1 MGVDTGL
8 GTEAGGGAGSTAK
21 PLRARRP
28 RAIDADPKMMKQPST
43 ATRARLIGRRP
54 CSIKNPIA
62 AIAIVAIATAGVPSS
77 RLRTQL
83 AA

>member
-1 MGVDTGL
+1 MGVGTGP
-8 GTEAGGGAGSTAK
+8 GTDAGGGGGSTAM
-21 PLRARRP
+21 ASIVRRP

-62 AIAIVAIATAGVPSS
+62 AIAIVAIATAGVPNN
-77 RLRTQL
+77 RLRTQ
-83 AA
+83 